1 MERSSTKNS
10 SDFTRKYHHQ
20 LKSLTKEK
28 CSRLFLRSFSV
39 DEEKIYDIE
48 TWMES
53 KRMKKTS
60 FERILI
66 LHSISILCLK

>member
-1 MERSSTKNS
+1 MERSSTEN

-20 LKSLTKEK
+20 LKNLTKEK
-28 CSRLFLRSFSV
+28 CSRLFLRCFSI